1 MTMHCNFEV
10 NFRDREV
17 LHAQILRLNL
27 AFLNK
32 AETVCEVLL
41 KNNATGGLVVAP
53 WN

>member
-1 MTMHCNFEV
+1 MTMHWNFEV

>member
-1 MTMHCNFEV
+1 MTMHWNFEV

-17 LHAQILRLNL
+17 LHAQILLNL

-32 AETVCEVLL
+32 AETVCEVLM